1 MVRQFYLT
9 FFCGGPNRRRTDA
22 DTLGSGVIMKELGT
36 IIRAARRA
44 RGYSQDDLGK
54 LMGKSHTYIASL
66 ELGYH
71 SSTGAPPQRPP
82 LPSVLEHLAR
92 VLDLDYNHLAALCGY
107 DPTDA
112 HADLKALKDN
122 FLVLSPEGKEIVTTF
137 LDSLVKLER
146 EKKGR
151 G

>member
-1 MVRQFYLT
+1 VSRRSRSYI
-9 FFCGGPNRRRTDA
+9 CG
-22 DTLGSGVIMKELGT
+22 I
-36 IIRAARRA
+36 
-44 RGYSQDDLGK
+44 
-54 LMGKSHTYIASL
+54 

-71 SSTGAPPQRPP
+71 TSTGAPAKRPP
-82 LPSVLEHLAR
+82 LPSVLAHLAR